1 MRIEFRLKLLHLRFF
16 VFQLVVICLVD
27 VLFQAFGHF
36 IDGMGNVGK
45 CSLIKVSSDAVI
57 QLVLAQRIQSIPD
70 AARLTL
76 NRSHDQT
83 KHKDTQRRE
92 LQNRRQK
99 LRRAGVR
106 FQKQF
111 FPVDRVVNRAATC
124 GEWIDHSIP
133 FSGICL
139 EYAAAGLKYFLW
151 KFDVFLARIVQ
162 KPPFVADDLKLQ
174 TFQRQVFFR
183 KLLDLAD
190 SIAKQ
195 QNTLC
200 ESRSAARDRNR
211 ISEL

>member
-1 MRIEFRLKLLHLRFF
+1 MQPDKSFLR
-16 VFQLVVICLVD
+16 C
-27 VLFQAFGHF
+27 
-36 IDGMGNVGK
+36 GNPAGSGPAHPVH
-45 CSLIKVSSDAVI
+45 
-57 QLVLAQRIQSIPD
+57 PD

-124 GEWIDHSIP
+124 GEWIDHGIP

-200 ESRSAARDRNR
+200 ESRSAARTAIVFRCER
-211 ISEL
+211 SLSISP